1 MSDIRKEYGPIIDET
16 RGFTWH
22 SDKVKCTILL
32 EPDVAANIADKAGFE
47 RVTSYINRLVSKH
60 CSDNTEE
67 DNQMAILG
75 SRMVKMQRTIEQLT
89 LLVEKKLTD
98 TGQ

>member
-32 EPDVAANIADKAGFE
+32 EPDVAASIADKSGFE
-47 RVTSYINRLVSKH
+47 RVTSYR
-60 CSDNTEE
+60 
-67 DNQMAILG
+67 G
-75 SRMVKMQRTIEQLT
+75 
-89 LLVEKKLTD
+89 
-98 TGQ
+98 G